1 MMRFDPWRRSRTERA
16 RDVLEGLV
24 DIGGRCLYQTLAARV
39 RMSEIQLRQS
49 LEYLNA
55 HGYIG
60 CRIRIDRKVVY
71 YVTELG
77 MNVVDLLQDLE
88 A

>member
-1 MMRFDPWRRSRTERA
+1 MIRFDPFCRSRTERA
-16 RDVLEGLV
+16 RDVLEQLV
-24 DIGGRCLYQTLAARV
+24 DVGGRCLYQTLAERT
-39 RMSEIQLRQS
+39 RMSEIQLRQA

-55 HGYIG
+55 HGYVG

-71 YVTELG
+71 YVTALG